1 MGSSL
6 NPGIQIRELDR
17 NSNEEI
23 ALVAARMR
31 QTLIEVLGEEKGTA
45 LYSMDW
51 LMDRVRWHLDPE
63 QTQAKIFLIETNNG
77 EIAAHAIARVESDEK
92 SVSYGYFSTIFV
104 EPKSRN
110 RGFAKALL
118 YHVESWFS
126 DIGMPKVVYNTAE
139 NHAKL
144 IRLSERHGY
153 KITHRESDMV
163 QLTKVI

>member
-1 MGSSL
+1 MDSSL
-6 NPGIQIRELDR
+6 NPSIHIREIDR

-23 ALVAARMR
+23 TLVAARMR

-51 LMDRVRWHLDPE
+51 LMDRVRWHLDRE
-63 QTQAKIFLIETNNG
+63 QTQAKIFLIETNSR
-77 EIAAHAIARVESDEK
+77 EIAAHAISRVESDEK
-92 SVSYGYFSTIFV
+92 SVSYGYFSTIYV

-118 YHVESWFS
+118 HHVESWFS

-139 NHAKL
+139 NHSKL
-144 IRLSERHGY
+144 IKLFESHGY
-153 KITHRESDMV
+153 QITHRESDMV
-163 QLTKVI
+163 QLTKTL